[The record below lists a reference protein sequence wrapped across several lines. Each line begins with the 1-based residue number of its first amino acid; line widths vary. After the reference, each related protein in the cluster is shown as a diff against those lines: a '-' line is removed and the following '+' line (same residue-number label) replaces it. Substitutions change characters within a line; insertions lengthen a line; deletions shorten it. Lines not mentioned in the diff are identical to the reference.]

1 MLGRRRQSIH
11 GGFGPLS
18 PQKSLGPFARNTGS
32 SHGRAISPR
41 ASSQN
46 LPESHNRLSSLVE
59 SPTTER
65 HAEDEDNSKQSHE
78 ATNGLKNDGTHGE
91 GAQEPS
97 KSILNGT
104 AEDIFDAPPSAGPP
118 PPGREE
124 PAKDAD
130 GFQIP
135 APRDDPISQAER
147 EAAGDDA
154 DQLFRVNI
162 KSEPIAEEDQDAKK
176 AAFSNFANT
185 LTQMGMPSRKAGTVR
200 GRRDVRNTVYIPAPA
215 VPELTP
221 DQQVPRSPSLPA
233 TSTSPSPPK
242 PSPAVATLFSEAS
255 HASDTQSVK
264 SGLSAGGA
272 SLSGIARL
280 RHPDLHGPNN
290 GPGLHASI
298 IETVSAVFED
308 GVIKSAKA
316 NGEIAFA
323 YNADPDGNQPG
334 EQRNRFCYVTIVLA
348 ATN

>member
-18 PQKSLGPFARNTGS
+18 PQKSLGPFARNSGS
-32 SHGRAISPR
+32 SHGRGVSPR

-65 HAEDEDNSKQSHE
+65 HAEDEDNSKPSHE
-78 ATNGLKNDGTHGE
+78 ATNGLKSNETYGE
-91 GAQEPS
+91 GGQEPS

-104 AEDIFDAPPSAGPP
+104 AEDIFDAPPPAGPP
-118 PPGREE
+118 AGREE
-124 PAKDAD
+124 QPAKDAD

-135 APRDDPISQAER
+135 AARDDPISQAER
-147 EAAGDDA
+147 EAAGDEA
-154 DQLFRVNI
+154 DQFFRVNI
-162 KSEPIAEEDQDAKK
+162 KSEPIAEEDPSAKE

-185 LTQMGMPSRKAGTVR
+185 LTQMGMPSRKAGTIR
-200 GRRDVRNTVYIPAPA
+200 GRRDVRNTVYIPAPS
-215 VPELTP
+215 VPEVTP
-221 DQQVPRSPSLPA
+221 DQQVPPSPSLPA
-233 TSTSPSPPK
+233 TATSPSPPK

-255 HASDTQSVK
+255 HASDTQSVR

-280 RHPDLHGPNN
+280 RHPDLHGPSN

-308 GVIKSAKA
+308 GAIKSAKA

-334 EQRNRFCYVTIVLA
+334 EQ
-348 ATN
+348 